1 MPLTTNPTN
10 IRIAL
15 GITYQTARQA
25 LGIPCSSLQVPD
37 PLGLQQPHLF
47 GGNPGDSAEVG
58 SGPQASCC
66 SPSSSSLL
74 CRQGCSSR
82 GWCGHPY
89 SYASLTP
96 VPSSP
101 GSFCKKF
108 QPKYPYSALFYCE
121 HSSLHSCIA
130 PNNLP

>member
-96 VPSSP
+96 VPP
-101 GSFCKKF
+101 AHFARSFSQNTHTQLYF
-108 QPKYPYSALFYCE
+108 IVNTALFI
-121 HSSLHSCIA
+121 HA
-130 PNNLP
+130 